1 VQVFDLAALGD
12 TEVLAN
18 ALLAEKGRFRQF
30 KENQSVNAG
39 WHGRIRAA

>member
-1 VQVFDLAALGD
+1 LLKGCDN
-12 TEVLAN
+12 EVLAN